1 MSRRH
6 GHEVTLYLRSNDE
19 LRTLS
24 FVQRLGLVSRIIY
37 AKDSQSDVGKL
48 LRELQPDLVHV
59 HNTFLMLSPSVY
71 EACQREDVPVV
82 QTLHNYRL
90 LCPAATLYRDG
101 HYCNEC
107 TRNGLLSSVRHGCY
121 RGSRSMS
128 AAIALVLKTHRARHT
143 WEQQIDAYIALSR
156 FQKNRF
162 VECSFP
168 AGKIHVK
175 PNFVDPDPGSCSP
188 AEPHSQDFA
197 LFVGR
202 LSEEKGIA
210 TLLRAWE
217 MLPLQVPLVIAGD
230 GPLRASLEKAAAEKR
245 LQSVRFAG
253 QVKRDEV
260 HALLKKAAFLIVPSV
275 WEEPFGLVIAEAFAC
290 GTPVLGAAI
299 GAIQEMVDDQVTG
312 LRVKPDDPA
321 DLARKAA
328 WAWTNSQQLAVMGE
342 EGRQV
347 YEQRYTAETN
357 YLLLME
363 IYASAIE
370 AHFRS
375 KRKRPL
381 PAA

>member
-1 MSRRH
+1 MLRRH

-37 AKDSQSDVGKL
+37 AKDSRSDVGKL

-59 HNTFLMLSPSVY
+59 HNTFLMLSPSIY
-71 EACQREDVPVV
+71 GACQQEDVPVV
-82 QTLHNYRL
+82 QTLHNYRW
-90 LCPAATLYRDG
+90 LCPAATFYRDG
-101 HYCNEC
+101 HNCNEC
-107 TRNGLLSSVRHGCY
+107 TTNGLLSSVRHGCY
-121 RGSRSMS
+121 RDSRPMS

-156 FQKNRF
+156 FHKDRF
-162 VECSFP
+162 VECGFP

-175 PNFVDPDPGSCSP
+175 PNFVDPDPGER
-188 AEPHSQDFA
+188 AHSRDFA

-202 LSEEKGIA
+202 LSQEKGVA
-210 TLLRAWE
+210 LLLRAWE
-217 MLPLQVPLVIAGD
+217 MLPVQVPLVIAGD
-230 GPLRASLEKAAAEKR
+230 GPLRASLEKGAAEKK

-253 QVKRDEV
+253 QVKREEV
-260 HALLKKAAFLIVPSV
+260 HALLKRAAFLVVPSV
-275 WEEPFGLVIAEAFAC
+275 WEEPFGLVVAEAFAC
-290 GTPVLGAAI
+290 GTPVIGAAV
-299 GAIQEMVDDQVTG
+299 GAIQEMVDDQTTG
-312 LRVKPDDPA
+312 LRFKAGDPA

-328 WAWTNSQQLAVMGE
+328 WAWINAQQLAVMGK

-347 YEQRYTAETN
+347 YEQRYMAEMN

-381 PAA
+381 RAAA